1 MCVIV
6 IVSLWVRFDESFLVS
21 VCILM
26 TPCQPSCRK
35 CGVIFRPLGLINLQP
50 DFVQRLTRCPP
61 LAPEEIHLRAAARMP
76 YWTRDMLIAAGPRQ
90 VRPGQARPAVTIVE
104 TAVALS
110 SQDVQLPAYL
120 PSPRFYKSLFSC
132 CCCLFVSC
140 LPSEFCIFQNHVFV
154 FFFDVFFFKK
164 KLFNGNARLR
174 YLENT

>member
-61 LAPEEIHLRAAARMP
+61 LAPEEIHLMAAARMP
-76 YWTRDMLIAAGPRQ
+76 YWTRDMLIAAGPPQ

-120 PSPRFYKSLFSC
+120 PSPRFYKSLFSYC
-132 CCCLFVSC
+132 GCLFVFLLALRILYFSKPC
-140 LPSEFCIFQNHVFV
+140 VCIF
-154 FFFDVFFFKK
+154 
-164 KLFNGNARLR
+164 
-174 YLENT
+174 